1 MPRKLRFAFLIVVV
15 VLAVPAATAH
25 AVARMP
31 VGFFDDPSFRWSPD
45 AGKNLAS
52 AQSANGS
59 IIHILVNWASVAPTR
74 PANPLNGNDPAYHLS
89 DIDAMVQTAPK
100 YGLQVLLTIALTPP
114 WANGGKTPNY
124 PPKNLNDLTQFS
136 QMLATR
142 YNGSK
147 AGRGV
152 VTRFS
157 VWNEPNLQ
165 LFLAPQFSGSKIVSP
180 GIYAKLF
187 MAAYKGIK
195 AGNKNALVAAGETSN
210 RGHNHPTSPS
220 SSDSVA
226 PATFAR
232 LVSEANPKLPL
243 DAWATHPYPTA
254 YRLGPNQRVAY
265 PNVGFS
271 TMDKFGADLQKWFKK
286 AVPIWV
292 TEYGEQTAPY
302 PYGPVSY
309 AQQAAHAKQALQ
321 LAAKSPYVQM
331 FIWFILRD
339 SNAQT
344 WFSGLQTV
352 SGKKKPSFNAFKST
366 AAGIVGQ
373 SQVVAPGK
381 TFSVKVPL
389 PILAASNSA
398 GTKVGMTYKVYL
410 GKTVQY
416 VSQPLLPLAKDGTV
430 TIKVNFRPVKGK
442 TYTMTVN
449 ANDKT
454 ARMEQQN
461 ILLLPS

>member
-45 AGKNLAS
+45 AAKNLAS
-52 AQSANGS
+52 AQAANGS

-74 PANPLNGNDPAYHLS
+74 PANALNGNDPAYHLS

-124 PPKNLNDLTQFS
+124 PPKNMNDLTQFS

-180 GIYAKLF
+180 GVYAKLF

-195 AGNKNALVAAGETSN
+195 AGNKSALVAAGETSN
-210 RGHNHPTSPS
+210 RGHNHPTSPAI
-220 SSDSVA
+220 SDSVA

-232 LVSEANPKLPL
+232 LVSRGQPEAAARRVG
-243 DAWATHPYPTA
+243 DASRIRRPT
-254 YRLGPNQRVAY
+254 RSGRTRGSLI

-271 TMDKFGADLQKWFKK
+271 TMDQVRRRPREV
-286 AVPIWV
+286 VP
-292 TEYGEQTAPY
+292 Q
-302 PYGPVSY
+302 
-309 AQQAAHAKQALQ
+309 
-321 LAAKSPYVQM
+321 
-331 FIWFILRD
+331 
-339 SNAQT
+339 
-344 WFSGLQTV
+344 
-352 SGKKKPSFNAFKST
+352 
-366 AAGIVGQ
+366 
-373 SQVVAPGK
+373 
-381 TFSVKVPL
+381 
-389 PILAASNSA
+389 A
-398 GTKVGMTYKVYL
+398 GTDL
-410 GKTVQY
+410 GDRVRRADGSSSVLPRARQLREAGRTCEDRRSSSRRVQ
-416 VSQPLLPLAKDGTV
+416 
-430 TIKVNFRPVKGK
+430 PVCAD
-442 TYTMTVN
+442 VHLVHPS
-449 ANDKT
+449 
-454 ARMEQQN
+454 RQQRADMVQR
-461 ILLLPS
+461 SA